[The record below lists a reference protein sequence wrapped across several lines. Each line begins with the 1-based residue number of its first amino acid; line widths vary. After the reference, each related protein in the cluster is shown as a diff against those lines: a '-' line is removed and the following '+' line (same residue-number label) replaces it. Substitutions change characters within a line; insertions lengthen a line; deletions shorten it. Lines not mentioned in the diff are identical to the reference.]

1 MKKINIWNDNQNTDN
16 YNLYFNDEGKAP
28 ETITLIS
35 KDDDKNGD
43 DEKWRFDIVSKD
55 YIDTKN
61 NEQDSFI
68 NDISNLANVNAQN
81 IGINRDKN
89 IEQDTNINNLQI
101 LTTTIMGDV
110 STLNGKVNN
119 LEQTQSEII
128 HTNEEQTHKIE
139 DNNNKIT
146 MLEERVNDIDGTN
159 REQGGR
165 LDDIEEKIE
174 KIPQVV
180 IEGDTH
186 LTTEHINF
194 INNLNDGLHFITCIF
209 KFTSNRGNFGVPCS
223 GWLYKENN
231 KHYATLQKTN
241 TSNCNVDNISLS
253 FINTTLTYSFSIPKE
268 DVKDNYNI
276 RIDDIT
282 TQKVIYNQD
291 FDITLEIDGVRTI
304 KTIKEWLSE
313 IINKNS
319 TNDGTK
325 IYKLTKN
332 IPLVGFNHTSNHFT
346 PGEPNTTYY
355 ITNDKND
362 LFMHTTF
369 ILNFKKGIPMGSE
382 NLFYIY
388 SSPYETLTPVGF
400 SYTVTGT
407 NNNNVYLY
415 INSDNNWIDIGYNNP
430 TEEGTSSIDIYIHYK
445 RSVDNEDY

>member
-1 MKKINIWNDNQNTDN
+1 MKKITIWNDNQNTDN
-16 YNLYFNDEGKAP
+16 YNLYFEDNEQSP
-28 ETITLIS
+28 NNITLIS
-35 KDDDKNGD
+35 KDDDKNGEN
-43 DEKWRFDIVSKD
+43 EKWRFDIVSKD

-61 NEQDSFI
+61 NEQDAFI
-68 NDISNLANVNAQN
+68 TDVSNLANNNSVN
-81 IGINRDKN
+81 IGLNRDKN

-119 LEQTQSEII
+119 LENTQATII
-128 HTNEEQTHKIE
+128 NTNEEQTNKIE
-139 DNNNKIT
+139 YNNNKIT
-146 MLEERVNDIDGTN
+146 MLEERLNDIDGTN

-165 LDDIEEKIE
+165 LDHLEDEIK

-180 IEGDTH
+180 IEGDSH

-209 KFTSNRGNFGVPCS
+209 KFTSNKGNFGVPCS

-253 FINTTLTYSFSIPKE
+253 FINTTLTYSFSLPKE
-268 DVKDNYNI
+268 DIKDNYNI

-325 IYKLTKN
+325 LKVLTKN
-332 IPLVGFNHTSNHFT
+332 VPMMGFNHTSNHFSVQT
-346 PGEPNTTYY
+346 SKTTYHV
-355 ITNDKND
+355 TNDNND
-362 LFMHTTF
+362 LFMHTTIIVDF
-369 ILNFKKGIPMGSE
+369 HKHIVEGSE
-382 NLFYIY
+382 LFLYIF
-388 SSPYETLTPVGF
+388 SSPYSTYIPVNL
-400 SYTVTGT
+400 SYTVKGS
-407 NNNNVYLY
+407 NNNNVYLF
-415 INSDNNWIDIGYNNP
+415 INDDNSGVDMGYNNS
-430 TEEGTSSIDIYIHYK
+430 TLEETGSIDIYIHYK
-445 RSVDNEDY
+445 RSVDHED